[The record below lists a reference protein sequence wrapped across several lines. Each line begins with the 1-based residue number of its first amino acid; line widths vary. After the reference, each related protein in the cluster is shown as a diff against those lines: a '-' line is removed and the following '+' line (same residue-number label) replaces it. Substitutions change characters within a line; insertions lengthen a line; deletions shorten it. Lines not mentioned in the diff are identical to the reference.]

1 MDFRNR
7 RAIHAQARSLLSA
20 SNGDH
25 KNIALWYTVIGAV
38 MTLGFS
44 VFSQLLG
51 SRIDTT
57 GGLGNIGLRSILST
71 GQTLLP
77 IVQLLITLGLN
88 LGYHRAVLFL
98 ARQQEASPRT
108 LLDGFRYFGPML
120 RAGLFQVLL
129 YLSYGVLTLYPAA
142 TLFAMT
148 PWAEPFNAMMEPYLN
163 SASTLGGNLVLEESA
178 VLAMAPTLVP
188 MMWIWLGLF
197 LLLFIPTYFSYRMS
211 TFCIADNPRLGAFAS
226 LRKSKFLLRGNR
238 FALFRLD
245 LSLWWFYALQFL
257 ISALCY
263 GDSIAILLGI
273 SLPWSPEFGFYFFFV
288 LALIVQIL
296 VYYFLMN
303 RVNVAYAVA
312 FDILNDR
319 FEEQLE
325 TARKAREEFTRRQP
339 PFSTDY

>member
-1 MDFRNR
+1 MPFLFGGTLALILAPLYFFSDRFPTRKKVGYA
-7 RAIHAQARSLLSA
+7 AILLILAASFNFSLL
-20 SNGDH
+20 D
-25 KNIALWYTVIGAV
+25 ILWHG
-38 MTLGFS
+38 MQRPNWLN
-44 VFSQLLG
+44 
-51 SRIDTT
+51 SRFAYMF
-57 GGLGNIGLRSILST
+57 
-71 GQTLLP
+71 
-77 IVQLLITLGLN
+77 VALLIVLTAEVLEN
-88 LGYHRAVLFL
+88 LRHFDR
-98 ARQQEASPRT
+98 RT
-108 LLDGFRYFGPML
+108 LLSTVVFWCAML
-120 RAGLFQVLL
+120 VILQKMDYDFLHDFIVI
-129 YLSYGVLTLYPAA
+129 
-142 TLFAMT
+142 
-148 PWAEPFNAMMEPYLN
+148 W
-163 SASTLGGNLVLEESA
+163 GG
-178 VLAMAPTLVP
+178 
-188 MMWIWLGLF
+188 IF
-197 LLLFIPTYFSYRMS
+197 LLLFLPAYYSFRM
-211 TFCIADNPRLGAFAS
+211 TVFCIADNPRQGAFAS

-325 TARKAREEFTRRQP
+325 TARKAREEFTCRQP